1 MKIKLDGKHTLCSDE
16 YCYWITVDAVSEKGR
31 PYERRV
37 SGYMPTFPEAVV
49 SYINKAV
56 NSSESDTLCQLKDE
70 MDSLVEEVMMWNPE
84 WKD

>member
-16 YCYWITVDAVSEKGR
+16 YCYWITVTAVSEKGK

-56 NSSESDTLCQLKDE
+56 NSSGSAELWQLKEDIE
-70 MDSLVEEVMMWNPE
+70 NLKKEVMS
-84 WKD
+84 WKSVLND